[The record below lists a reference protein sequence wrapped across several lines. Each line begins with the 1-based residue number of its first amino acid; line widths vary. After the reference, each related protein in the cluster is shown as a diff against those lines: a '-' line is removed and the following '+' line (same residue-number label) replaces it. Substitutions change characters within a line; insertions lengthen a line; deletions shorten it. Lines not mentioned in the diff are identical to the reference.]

1 MTLNDGATVGYC
13 QLSWLFVCRCYQ
25 YLVNKDVYYCWLK
38 HHCRSRMQKP
48 IQLRKLLIAQPVS
61 RWATVTAP
69 RSVPGRLP
77 AYELCLRR
85 RSYIQST
92 TDDGHPSHYSPR
104 STYDNSNQLD
114 RRCTLAATFLP
125 DHHSSIRIS
134 ILVFVIL
141 EIAHIL
147 FAWRHRVTSHHHG
160 GQTGSRMDRKCRHKM
175 ADISGVY
182 CVANEDLSGIFRCT
196 SATPVSEP
204 IVVAPVYDVTATRW
218 ASTD

>member
-92 TDDGHPSHYSPR
+92 WQTMHAGCYVS
-104 STYDNSNQLD
+104 
-114 RRCTLAATFLP
+114 
-125 DHHSSIRIS
+125 
-134 ILVFVIL
+134 
-141 EIAHIL
+141 
-147 FAWRHRVTSHHHG
+147 
-160 GQTGSRMDRKCRHKM
+160 TGSSQFYSYFYSRFRYTGNSAHTVRM
-175 ADISGVY
+175 
-182 CVANEDLSGIFRCT
+182 T
-196 SATPVSEP
+196 SPC
-204 IVVAPVYDVTATRW
+204 DVTPSWRTNRK
-218 ASTD
+218 SHGPEMSSQDGGYFRRLLRR